1 MLSPWLVDLSLRD
14 LLMLQIM
21 AETGLRRRAVSW
33 LLVESVFD
41 RVNGAPLP
49 MGRALEKGMIVR
61 PFQLSQHT
69 SDLLIRYIRDEHP
82 GDHVRWLFPSPKKG
96 NTQPITP
103 SVVNNILLRA
113 CAQDILYVHYVLF
126 AKRPTSMANIPTVM
140 RFANLWFAP

>member
-14 LLMLQIM
+14 RLMLQIM

-49 MGRALEKGMIVR
+49 TGRALEKGMIVR
-61 PFQLSQHT
+61 PFRLSQQT
-69 SDLLIRYIRDEHP
+69 SDLLIRYIGDEHP
-82 GDHVRWLFPSPKKG
+82 GDYVRWLFPSPKKG

-113 CAQDILYVHYVLF
+113 CVQGMFHLQYALF
-126 AKRPTSMANIPTVM
+126 AKRPTSVANTPTVM
-140 RFANLWFAP
+140 PFANLWFAP